1 MSQMTLLEG
10 VLPSWVE
17 SDPLRSRAVDALGLQ
32 AVADE
37 FADKLLPGLSVL
49 TDRARY
55 FSFLCWAR
63 EITGASHNETAIHR
77 CEVRL
82 LLTEA
87 ALSKENENH
96 KKDCKYVGSRNVSSW
111 TKTNLAR
118 VPSDL
123 RTAYETPV
131 WRAYRAPMRELG
143 LLCAGRDYALSD
155 LGRKAA
161 SLFRN
166 AVHPGGSR
174 TIPLP
179 ERACLSKISAREKDF
194 IRHLLGLDKRGPISD
209 RETDDSTIR
218 RARFAREV
226 REIYRRAEQSLTPE
240 NVLCEYE
247 DLKRELSEP
256 QYTLRLA
263 AVWEYLSLGLNALF
277 IGWVRAIK
285 EGERK
290 ASAFERLLK
299 TTRADRDNSLQ
310 RLSLP
315 LDDEALIS
323 YGRAWLK
330 RALELHKSLKD
341 YVKWPDEY
349 PFSLGR
355 HLFHAKQYGDL
366 ALQELFEQHQQAKG
380 DDAWIE
386 SNSNGGYQI
395 AGEFEDGWKL
405 PPAVGPHSYRFSAF
419 SRIARD
425 IGGL

>member
-1 MSQMTLLEG
+1 MALLEG

-32 AVADE
+32 AVADG

-77 CEVRL
+77 CEVTL

-87 ALSKENENH
+87 ALSKKNKNH
-96 KKDCKYVGSRNVSSW
+96 QKDCKFVGSRNVSSW
-111 TKTNLAR
+111 TTTNLAR

-143 LLCAGRDYALSD
+143 LLCAGRDYSLSEPD
-155 LGRKAA
+155 GQKAA

-166 AVHPGGSR
+166 AVHPDGSK
-174 TIPLP
+174 TWPLP
-179 ERACLSKISAREKDF
+179 ERACLSKISKGEKDF
-194 IRHLLGLDKRGPISD
+194 IRNLLGLDKRGPISD

-226 REIYRRAEQSLTPE
+226 RKIYWRAEQNLTPE

-247 DLKRELSEP
+247 DRKRKLSEP
-256 QYTLRLA
+256 QNTLRLA
-263 AVWEYLSLGLNALF
+263 AVWEYLSLGLNTLF

-285 EGERK
+285 DSRQR
-290 ASAFERLLK
+290 ASTYENLLR
-299 TTRADRDNSLQ
+299 TTRANRDNSIQ
-310 RLSLP
+310 RLPLP

-330 RALELHKSLKD
+330 RALELHNSLKD
-341 YVKWPDEY
+341 FVKWPDEH
-349 PFSLGR
+349 PFLLGC
-355 HLFHAKQYGDL
+355 HLFNVKKYGDL

-386 SNSNGGYQI
+386 SNSDGGYQI
-395 AGEFEDGWKL
+395 APEFEHGWKL
-405 PPAVGPHSYRFSAF
+405 PPNVGPHSYRFSAF
-419 SRIARD
+419 SGIARD

>member
-1 MSQMTLLEG
+1 MALLEG

-77 CEVRL
+77 CEVTL

-87 ALSKENENH
+87 ALSKKH
-96 KKDCKYVGSRNVSSW
+96 KTHQNDCKFVGSQNVSSW
-111 TKTNLAR
+111 TSLEQ

-123 RTAYETPV
+123 RTAYKTPV
-131 WRAYRAPMRELG
+131 WRAYRASMRELG
-143 LLCAGRDYALSD
+143 LLYAGRDYALSD
-155 LGRKAA
+155 DLGRKAA
-161 SLFRN
+161 ALFSN
-166 AVHPGGSR
+166 AVHPSGSKTR
-174 TIPLP
+174 PLP
-179 ERACLSKISAREKDF
+179 ERACLSRISKKEKVF
-194 IRHLLGLDKRGPISD
+194 IRQLLGLDKRGPISD
-209 RETDDSTIR
+209 EETEDSTIR
-218 RARFAREV
+218 RVRFAREV
-226 REIYRRAEQSLTPE
+226 REIYRRAEHGLTPE

-247 DLKRELSEP
+247 GQRGKLSEP
-256 QYTLRLA
+256 KNTLRLA
-263 AVWEYLSLGLNALF
+263 AVWEYLSLGLNTLF

-290 ASAFERLLK
+290 ATTFERLLG
-299 TTRADRDNSLQ
+299 TTRANRSNSLP

-330 RALELHKSLKD
+330 RALELHSSLKD
-341 YVKWPDEY
+341 CGKWPDEHL
-349 PFSLGR
+349 FTLGR
-355 HLFHAKQYGDL
+355 RLLHANENRDL
-366 ALQELFEQHQQAKG
+366 ALQELFQQHQQAKG
-380 DDAWIE
+380 NDAWIDTK
-386 SNSNGGYQI
+386 SNGGYRI
-395 AGEFEDGWKL
+395 APEFEEGWKL
-405 PPAVGPHSYRFSAF
+405 PPNVGLHSYRFSAF
-419 SRIARD
+419 SSIADD